1 MIEVVCPP
9 KLTPGDTITLVA
21 QSEPVD
27 KEDVAAT
34 KTYLEGLGY
43 KLKLGKHLF
52 YKIGDYTAGTIEDR
66 ASDVN
71 TAFADPEVKA
81 IAMGIGG
88 FAADQIL
95 DLLDYEIIKKNPK
108 IFMGYSDATI
118 LQLAFLEKAGL
129 VTFHGPNG
137 AAIGREH
144 E

>member
-1 MIEVVCPP
+1 MAQIVCPN
-9 KLTPGDTITLVA
+9 KLLPGDTVA
-21 QSEPVD
+21 IVAPSEPVER
-27 KEDVAAT
+27 EDVT
-34 KTYLEGLGY
+34 KTKAYREGLGY
-43 KLKLGKHLF
+43 KVKLGKHLF